1 MSFIESLEKTLDATS
16 NRSITENGAVG
27 YRTTNHSLLDM
38 NFKVSSYRNRSDK
51 EIVSDFMTAFA
62 ENKVLAMKWLFYAR
76 DAREGL
82 GERRLFRVALSALA
96 KTYPELTSKVLALI
110 AEYGRYDDLFVL
122 LGTSLEDHVVS
133 LITTT
138 LISDMKKCE
147 AGEKNVT
154 LLAKWMP
161 SENASSTESKALA
174 RKFASKMG
182 ISNKEYRK
190 MLSKLRAYIGIV
202 ETAMSG
208 KEWGE
213 IDYERVPSRANLI
226 YNSAFLR
233 HDEERRRTFLGAVQ
247 KGEAKINAS
256 VLFPHDIVH
265 KYAGSRGWY
274 GWNLSAFDAGVEAL
288 WKALPDVVDGEDST
302 IVVAD
307 GSGSMTSCVGGGSNV
322 TALEVANSLAIYFA
336 ERCKGQFHN
345 KYITFSS
352 TPRLVNLNGGSLH
365 SNLQIALKH
374 NEVANTNIK
383 ATFDLI
389 LQTAIQNKMSQ
400 EDLPKNVLVISDM
413 EFDGATCGSRV
424 NATLFDT
431 IAEQYA
437 QYGYTL
443 PRLIFWNV
451 CGRTNTIPVKENAA
465 GVALVSGFSVNIV
478 RMVMGNATDPYQ
490 LLVDTLNTERYQPVE
505 DAISEWV
512 ANN

>member
-1 MSFIESLEKTLDATS
+1 MSFIENLAKTVDETY

-27 YRTTNHSLLDM
+27 YHTTNHALLDM
-38 NFKVSSYRNRSDK
+38 NFKVSSYRNRTNR
-51 EIVSDFMTAFA
+51 EIAQDFLTAFA
-62 ENKVLAMKWLFYAR
+62 EDRVLAMKWLFYAR

-82 GERRLFRVALSALA
+82 GERRLFRVCLNTLA
-96 KTYPELTSKVLALI
+96 RQYPELTSKVVALV

-122 LGTSLEDHVVS
+122 LDTSLKEQVIS

-138 LISDMKKCE
+138 LISDMKKCN

-161 SENASSTESKALA
+161 SENASSAESKKLA
-174 RKFASKMG
+174 RMFATKLGVSC
-182 ISNKEYRK
+182 KEYRK

-202 ETAMSG
+202 ETAMSQNN
-208 KEWGE
+208 WGE
-213 IDYERVPSRANLI
+213 IDYERVPSRANLV
-226 YNSAFLR
+226 YNSAFLK
-233 HDEERRRTFLGAVQ
+233 HDEVRRREFLGAVQ

-265 KYAGSRGWY
+265 KYSGTRGWFGY
-274 GWNLSAFDAGVEAL
+274 SIKPLDAGIEAL
-288 WKALPDVVDGEDST
+288 WKAQPDLVGGNDST

-307 GSGSMTSCVGGGSNV
+307 GSGSMTSCVGGTSV

-336 ERCKGQFHN
+336 ERCQGEFKN

-352 TPRLVNLNGGSLH
+352 RPQLVNLTGANLH
-365 SNLQIALKH
+365 DNLQIALTH

-389 LQTAIQNKMSQ
+389 LRTAVQNKMAQ

-424 NATLFDT
+424 DSTLFAV
-431 IAEQYA
+431 IARDFA
-437 QYGYTL
+437 AYGYTL

-451 CGRTNTIPVKENAA
+451 CGRTNTIPVKENKA
-465 GVALVSGFSVNIV
+465 GVALVSGFSTNIIK
-478 RMVMGNATDPYQ
+478 MVMGNATDPYQ
-490 LLVDTLNTERYQPVE
+490 LLVDTLNVERYQPIE
-505 DAISEWV
+505 DAISDWV